1 MASVGSVNIAV
12 NYVVNNNTMRNVN
25 NSLNQLQ
32 NRAPRLQTAFTSAF
46 SKIGTAMV
54 AAFSVKAITEFTKKA
69 TQLASDLQ
77 EVQNVVDV
85 VFGSMSSEIDAFA
98 KSAMRNFG
106 VGETAAKKYAGT
118 YAAMAQSFKFT
129 NEEVMMLSKN
139 LTRMVGDTASF
150 RNVTHDIANTKLKA
164 IFTGET
170 EALKEWGIVMTQAA
184 LQEYAYSRGITKKIQ
199 KMTEQEKVI
208 LRYNFVMNKL
218 QNDMGDFQRTQTGWA
233 NQTRIV
239 SDKISTIIGTFGAGF
254 ITILTPALNALSQF
268 LDLLQVAADKFA
280 SFVALLY
287 GKKATSNNDAKA
299 QAQIAAIGA
308 TATSTSDDLSDL
320 AEGYEA
326 VGASASKATESLAS
340 FDNVVQLAD
349 GASGGNGSGSSAGN
363 GSGASF
369 ALDQYNFEDAGL
381 EDTETIIDRLVDKL
395 NGLKDR
401 FGTLTPSA
409 SNFLQSY
416 VNSLKVTGD
425 ALLKTGESV
434 VKSLMDGIALWL
446 EQGRERIAYQWSEI
460 LNNFAGGFD
469 NLGVITTSIG
479 NLLTNFF
486 SLESTQQAI
495 ANCMTAVEGT
505 ISGTYLVLS
514 GLFEELSYFIAQTI
528 EDNYSKLDIFFADV
542 STLLSTTTGTVS
554 SMITDSFSSLYD
566 AFDTYIRPAFKE
578 LQEGF
583 SKAFGTILDYWN
595 QYMAPLIQTIANS
608 FANLWTNH
616 LSLFVDEVMG
626 MAGAFVECA
635 ATIINIVLKPAI
647 DYVLNNFLPPLI
659 MGIQMLWGAV
669 EGLVQNIIDI
679 ATGLVQFIKGIFE
692 VISGILQGDW
702 KKICD
707 GMLNILDGLIK
718 AIANVFSSI
727 VNVIIGGLNGI
738 IRATN
743 NIKIPGTDIGVN
755 IPEIKRFEPKI
766 LLADG
771 GIVYNP
777 TDFGSFVAGEAGA
790 EAIVPLENSHYTK
803 VLAQEIVK
811 GMVSAGMV
819 GDTYNISAAYLDKR
833 GLEKLTQ
840 DINGVNRQIG
850 ARKGVIS
857 YG

>member
-1 MASVGSVNIAV
+1 MASVGSVNISV
-12 NYVVNNNTMRNVN
+12 NYVVNNNSMRSVN
-25 NSLNQLQ
+25 NSINQLQ

-239 SDKISTIIGTFGAGF
+239 SDKISTIIGTFGSGF

-287 GKKATSNNDAKA
+287 GKKATANEAKA

-326 VGASASKATESLAS
+326 VGASASKANESLAS

-349 GASGGNGSGSSAGN
+349 APSGSGSGADN
-363 GSGASF
+363 GGGGASF

-434 VKSLMDGIALWL
+434 VKSLMDGFALWL

-479 NLLTNFF
+479 NLLSNFF

-505 ISGTYLVLS
+505 ISGTYLILS

-528 EDNYSKLDIFFADV
+528 EDNYLQLDTFFADV

-595 QYMAPLIQTIANS
+595 QYIAPLIQTIANS

-616 LSLFVDEVMG
+616 LSPFVDEVMG
-626 MAGAFVECA
+626 MAAAFVECVS
-635 ATIINIVLKPAI
+635 TIINIALKPAL
-647 DYVLNNFLPPLI
+647 DFFLNQIIPPITVGL
-659 MGIQMLWGAV
+659 QFLWGAV

-718 AIANVFSSI
+718 AIANIFSSI
-727 VNVIIGGLNGI
+727 VNLIIGGLNGL
-738 IRATN
+738 IRAINTV
-743 NIKIPGTDIGVN
+743 KIPGTDVGAN
-755 IPEIKRFEPKI
+755 LSEIKRFEPKI

-771 GIVYNP
+771 GIVYKP

-790 EAIVPLENSHYTK
+790 EAIVPLENSSYTQT
-803 VLAQEIVK
+803 LAREIVK

-833 GLEKLTQ
+833 GLERLTQ